1 MKPTIILVYIMLFFS
16 ACACAQSQPQS
27 QPQAAE
33 EGERVAY
40 QLDLYAELSEYLDD
54 VFREFSQGYL
64 EPDPALKKIHVIT
77 HQYNLAVNP
86 VPKEAEKLH
95 ELTKQL
101 LSRVENYF
109 IHYKNNFREDPELNR
124 KILETKYELS
134 REAER
139 LHYMYGY

>member
-1 MKPTIILVYIMLFFS
+1 MRITAILLFIMLVFS
-16 ACACAQSQPQS
+16 ASAGAQTQAQTQPQS
-27 QPQAAE
+27 AE
-33 EGERVAY
+33 EEERIAY
-40 QLDLYAELSEYLDD
+40 QLDLYTELAEYLDD

-77 HQYNLAVNP
+77 HQYNIAVNP

-109 IHYKNNFREDPELNR
+109 IHYKSNFREDPELNR